1 MTDFSCTFHAFCL
14 WIFLNSSANIFR
26 DFDSFAQLELT
37 LFFQLDRIKHLIP
50 VVDSSGKLKECS
62 GDRKT
67 IFHRYVSWW
76 WHLNYHYYSI
86 YSIYSITVF
95 SCFFPHYH
103 HISGT
108 GYTVNLIPH
117 AIVLGL
123 LTFGKFFNN
132 FIVFN
137 NFLIN
142 KKTHENSHL
151 S

>member
-50 VVDSSGKLKECS
+50 IVDSSGKLKECS

-76 WHLNYHYYSI
+76 WHLNYHYYS
-86 YSIYSITVF
+86 YQYLV
-95 SCFFPHYH
+95 
-103 HISGT
+103 IS
-108 GYTVNLIPH
+108 
-117 AIVLGL
+117 
-123 LTFGKFFNN
+123 
-132 FIVFN
+132 
-137 NFLIN
+137 FLIVIIFQGPV
-142 KKTHENSHL
+142 TL
-151 S
+151 STWYHTQLFWGSWLLVSFLKQFYSF

>member
-14 WIFLNSSANIFR
+14 WLFLNSSGSIFR
-26 DFDSFAQLELT
+26 DFDSFAQLELA
-37 LFFQLDRIKHLIP
+37 LFFQLERIKHLFSIA
-50 VVDSSGKLKECS
+50 DTCGKLKECS

-67 IFHRYVSWW
+67 IFHRYVLWW
-76 WHLNYHYYSI
+76 WHLNDHYHSYICLIVSH
-86 YSIYSITVF
+86 
-95 SCFFPHYH
+95 CH

-132 FIVFN
+132 DQKNSFNKYHMKIDWLGFIREFSY
-137 NFLIN
+137 F
-142 KKTHENSHL
+142 
-151 S
+151 